1 VGGFE
6 RGRCAPCVGVQEGSE
21 ADRSPATSLSA
32 NGVHFS
38 VGASFCSLNYLA
50 CFIQSVIF
58 WGAAVAIKSTMYL
71 LFSSYFGANTTTAT
85 AKRLSRRIVP

>member
-1 VGGFE
+1 MGGFE
-6 RGRCAPCVGVQEGSE
+6 HGRCAPCVGVQEGSE

-38 VGASFCSLNYLA
+38 VACSLNYLA

-71 LFSSYFGANTTTAT
+71 LFSPYFGANTTTAT